1 MNRMA
6 DIHSNQ
12 STVLVM
18 NHGKRG
24 GCITISQEISSFV
37 YGVLNMENQKVY
49 ISKVAPT
56 STLLSKM
63 YGPWGGGH
71 DFHNLSSLILQ
82 VLLCKFGRD

>member
-1 MNRMA
+1 MA

-18 NHGKRG
+18 NHGKG
-24 GCITISQEISSFV
+24 G
-37 YGVLNMENQKVY
+37 GVLRYPKKFRLLFLNMENQKVY

>member
-18 NHGKRG
+18 NHGKGG
-24 GCITISQEISSFV
+24 GCVLRYPKKFRLLF
-37 YGVLNMENQKVY
+37 LNMENQKVY

>member
-1 MNRMA
+1 MA

-18 NHGKRG
+18 NHGKG
-24 GCITISQEISSFV
+24 GCVLRYPKKFRLLF
-37 YGVLNMENQKVY
+37 LNMENQKVY

-82 VLLCKFGRD
+82 VLLCKFGRN

>member
-1 MNRMA
+1 MA

-18 NHGKRG
+18 NHGKG
-24 GCITISQEISSFV
+24 GVLQYPKKFRLLF
-37 YGVLNMENQKVY
+37 LNMENQKVY